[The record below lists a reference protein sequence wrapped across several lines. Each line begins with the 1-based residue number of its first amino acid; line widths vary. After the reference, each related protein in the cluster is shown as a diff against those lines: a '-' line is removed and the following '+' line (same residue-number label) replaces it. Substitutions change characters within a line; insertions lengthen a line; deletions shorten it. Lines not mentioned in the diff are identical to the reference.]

1 MRKYFITLALLIV
14 VAAAHGQNI
23 YWNVYG
29 GTCTDVFNSITV
41 LPTVTASQWV
51 RGANTCTSNT
61 TGFSATGFNQP
72 NLPTA
77 VLANHYVEATLTET
91 AGSFFELDTF
101 VWVAYRSGT
110 GPTSANVQYSVN
122 GAPFTSFGSVLA
134 VVSGTTY
141 AFPLAVPVNVPA
153 LGNVRIRLYACGA
166 SSAVGTMRVVQGS
179 YARIS
184 NCVAPSLNMI
194 ITDVLCNPDSTGSI
208 DLVATAGT
216 SPFTYS
222 WTGPGGFTS
231 SAQDINLVPSGIYS
245 VTVTATGGCT
255 TSTSVLINQPSAL
268 ILTNTN
274 TNVDCNGG
282 NNGAIDLTVS
292 GGVGPYDYLWSN
304 TATTED
310 IGSLSAGT
318 YSVVVTDYNGCT
330 STSSHILTAP
340 SDIIISGVAT
350 NPSCSAVSNG
360 SINISISG
368 GSPGF
373 SYLWNNTATTQDITG
388 ISNGTYVVLVTD
400 TNGCSASYSATLT
413 SSNSL
418 DLSATWTNA
427 SCNGGDDASI
437 NLTVNSGLPLY
448 SYVWSNGAASQDLSG
463 ITAGNYSVS
472 VTDGIGCTGSL
483 SQIIGEAGLI
493 NSYIEVETCGFYTS
507 PSGLSTW
514 TVSGLYADTLTAING
529 CDSLLAIDLI
539 VNHPNVGVNAF
550 GHMFTAQLIGA
561 TYQWIDCN
569 LGNAP
574 IVGANSQTYIAPV
587 DGDFAVIVT
596 YNGCTDTSDC
606 YATTNASI
614 ADNELAANILLFPNP
629 SNGIF
634 NISIDGLIAE
644 DVYIHMTDLTGK
656 MVNQR
661 SLGSAEGNMIV
672 SFDESALTSGMYF
685 IQIVADGKSKVL
697 RWIKSN

>member
-1 MRKYFITLALLIV
+1 
-14 VAAAHGQNI
+14 
-23 YWNVYG
+23 
-29 GTCTDVFNSITV
+29 
-41 LPTVTASQWV
+41 
-51 RGANTCTSNT
+51 
-61 TGFSATGFNQP
+61 
-72 NLPTA
+72 
-77 VLANHYVEATLTET
+77 
-91 AGSFFELDTF
+91 
-101 VWVAYRSGT
+101 
-110 GPTSANVQYSVN
+110 
-122 GAPFTSFGSVLA
+122 
-134 VVSGTTY
+134 
-141 AFPLAVPVNVPA
+141 
-153 LGNVRIRLYACGA
+153 
-166 SSAVGTMRVVQGS
+166 
-179 YARIS
+179 
-184 NCVAPSLNMI
+184 MI